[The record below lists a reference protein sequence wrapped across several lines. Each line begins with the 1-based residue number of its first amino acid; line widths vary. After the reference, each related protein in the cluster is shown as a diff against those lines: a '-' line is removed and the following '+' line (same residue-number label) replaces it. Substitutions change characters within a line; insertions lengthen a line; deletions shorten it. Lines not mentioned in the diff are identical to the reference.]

1 MDRKTFN
8 RILAEEGIDDDNFI
22 EDMWDER
29 PSDEINEE
37 ELRQGVWQLKQALVR
52 D

>member
-1 MDRKTFN
+1 MDRKTFY
-8 RILAEEGIDDDNFI
+8 RILAEEGIDDAGFL
-22 EDMWDER
+22 EDMWNER

-37 ELRQGVWQLKQALVR
+37 ELRQGIWQLKQALVR